1 MTRRRI
7 AVEYRNLGRSGLL
20 VSVVGLGC
28 DNFGH
33 RCDPKESAAIVHRA
47 MDLGVTFFDTA
58 DIYGPGGLSEE
69 YLGKALEGH
78 RQDAVIATKFV
89 GPTGSFTGLL
99 HMGTSRRHI
108 LYAVEASLRRLGTD
122 FIDLYQVHFP
132 YPGVPM
138 EETLRALDDLV
149 HQGKVRYI
157 GCSNFAAWQLVDA
170 NWIAR
175 TQHLTRF
182 ISAQNAY
189 NLLDRQLEKEL
200 IPACIEHGVG
210 ILPYFPLA
218 SGFLS
223 GKYRPGQT
231 KPQGAR
237 LANERPTTE
246 HLTGVPDAIVR
257 QVNAELLRW
266 VTPESIFTRGE
277 FRPAGEAGGVRHRT
291 WPHHPRPRHRLVGQ
305 PARRVERPR
314 GRQPAGADRAER
326 QRCRLAAHA
335 GGAGRGQRDQR
346 LLRCTCSRYRNSSEG
361 RSP

>member
-1 MTRRRI
+1 
-7 AVEYRNLGRSGLL
+7 VEYRNLGRSGLL

-157 GCSNFAAWQLVDA
+157 GCSNFSAWQLVDA

-175 TQHLTRF
+175 RQHLTPF

-200 IPACIEHGVG
+200 IPACIDHGVG

-266 VTPESIFTRGE
+266 VTPESVFTAQNFDLLAKLEAFATARGHTILDLAIGWLVSQ
-277 FRPAGEAGGVRHRT
+277 PGVSSV
-291 WPHHPRPRHRLVGQ
+291 LVGASRPEQ
-305 PARRVERPR
+305 IEQNVNAADWRLTPAELAEVNELSFSSLYLPPVPR
-314 GRQPAGADRAER
+314 FI
-326 QRCRLAAHA
+326 
-335 GGAGRGQRDQR
+335 
-346 LLRCTCSRYRNSSEG
+346 
-361 RSP
+361 

>member
-1 MTRRRI
+1 M
-7 AVEYRNLGRSGLL
+7 EYRNLGRSGLL
-20 VSVVGLGC
+20 VSVLGLGC

-33 RCDPKESAAIVHRA
+33 RCTAEESAAIVHRA
-47 MDLGVTFFDTA
+47 MDLGITFFDTA

-69 YLGKALEGH
+69 YLGKALAGH

-149 HQGKVRYI
+149 RQGKVRYV
-157 GCSNFAAWQLVDA
+157 GCSNFAAWQVVDA

-189 NLLDRQLEKEL
+189 NLLDRQVEKEL
-200 IPACIEHGVG
+200 VPACVEHGIG

-218 SGFLS
+218 SGFLT
-223 GKYRPGQT
+223 GKYRRGQT
-231 KPQGAR
+231 RPAGAR
-237 LANERPTTE
+237 LTNERPTTE

-266 VTPESIFTRGE
+266 VTPESIFTPENFDLLAQLQAFASARNHSILDLAIAWLISQ
-277 FRPAGEAGGVRHRT
+277 PAVSSV
-291 WPHHPRPRHRLVGQ
+291 LVGTS
-305 PARRVERPR
+305 RPE
-314 GRQPAGADRAER
+314 QIEQNAAAADWRLSAEE
-326 QRCRLAAHA
+326 LAAVNEI
-335 GGAGRGQRDQR
+335 
-346 LLRCTCSRYRNSSEG
+346 TTSSL
-361 RSP
+361 SPQPVPRFV

>member
-1 MTRRRI
+1 
-7 AVEYRNLGRSGLL
+7 VEYRNLGRSGLL

-33 RCDPKESAAIVHRA
+33 RCDPKESAAIVQRA
-47 MDLGVTFFDTA
+47 IDLGVTFFDTA

-69 YLGKALEGH
+69 YLGRALEGH

-149 HQGKVRYI
+149 RQGKVRYV
-157 GCSNFAAWQLVDA
+157 GCSNFSAWQLVDA

-189 NLLDRQLEKEL
+189 NLLDRQIEKEL

-266 VTPESIFTRGE
+266 VTPESVFTAKNFDLLAKLEAFATARGHSILDLAIGWLASQ
-277 FRPAGEAGGVRHRT
+277 PGVSSV
-291 WPHHPRPRHRLVGQ
+291 LVGASRPEQ
-305 PARRVERPR
+305 IEQNVNAADWRLTPAELAEVNELTFSSLYLPPVPR
-314 GRQPAGADRAER
+314 FV
-326 QRCRLAAHA
+326 
-335 GGAGRGQRDQR
+335 
-346 LLRCTCSRYRNSSEG
+346 
-361 RSP
+361 